1 MKILHLIA
9 GDLKGGA
16 AKGAVTLHL
25 ALKRHSVQS
34 TILTNSK
41 LELEKDD
48 TISILN
54 SFTSRALNYIRAR
67 IDRFLTLPYLNKSS
81 NIFSTGIFGYNFT
94 SSKFYKEA
102 DIIHLHWINSLVNIK
117 DLSKIKKPII
127 WTFRDMWPM
136 TGGCHINYSC
146 QNYLTGCGQCK
157 QLKSKSYDL
166 SKYVIKRK
174 KKYLPKNIKIVGIS
188 NWISNNARASYLFKN
203 YDIRTINNC
212 IDTNIFFPLNKKESR
227 KKLNINTKKK
237 IILTGAQNLDDPY
250 KGFDKFVEL
259 LGELEVSKYFI
270 CFFGY
275 INKSIL
281 ANLNFEYVN
290 LGIIS
295 KDTILNLAYNSAD
308 VFVSTSI
315 LEPFGKTIVES
326 MSCKTPVVCFD
337 TSGPKD
343 LIDHRINGYKAKA
356 YEVTDLKNGI
366 EYIIKPDEY
375 ENICNRAIKKV
386 KDSFDSNV
394 ISKQYIELYK
404 EVLTNDYNR

>member
-67 IDRFLTLPYLNKSS
+67 IDRFLTLPYTNKSN

-94 SSKFYKEA
+94 TSKFYKEA

-146 QNYLTGCGQCK
+146 QNYLAGCGQCK
-157 QLKSKSYDL
+157 QLKSKGYDL

-174 KKYLPKNIKIVGIS
+174 KKYLPKNLKIVGIS

-212 IDTNIFFPLNKKESR
+212 IDTNIFFPLNKKESQ

-275 INKSIL
+275 VNESIL
-281 ANLNFEYVN
+281 ANLNFEYKN